1 MPLVSVIIPSH
12 NRRDFLEC
20 ALESVFKQSFK
31 NLEVIVVDDA
41 SSDDTQ
47 GMLQQMTDPRLITIK
62 NSKNAG
68 VSYSRNKGIEASR
81 GDYIAFLDSDDQ
93 WQKRKLEKQIAFLES
108 FPHFDLVHCNEKW
121 IRNGSHL
128 NQKKIHRKEGGDLFK
143 RSLSLCLIAP
153 SAVVMKRQLLDEI
166 GGFRESYPVCEDYE
180 MWLRITSQ
188 REVGFIEDIL
198 VIKHGGHQD
207 QLSMRFKAMDYWR
220 VKAMDEVFQSNRLNK
235 QQKSDLTEV
244 LVKKALV
251 LKAGYQKYPNAR
263 DLAYIESLLQ
273 KYQKCGG

>member
-1 MPLVSVIIPSH
+1 
-12 NRRDFLEC
+12 
-20 ALESVFKQSFK
+20 
-31 NLEVIVVDDA
+31 
-41 SSDDTQ
+41 
-47 GMLQQMTDPRLITIK
+47 
-62 NSKNAG
+62 
-68 VSYSRNKGIEASR
+68 
-81 GDYIAFLDSDDQ
+81 
-93 WQKRKLEKQIAFLES
+93 
-108 FPHFDLVHCNEKW
+108 
-121 IRNGSHL
+121 
-128 NQKKIHRKEGGDLFK
+128 
-143 RSLSLCLIAP
+143 
-153 SAVVMKRQLLDEI
+153 MKRQLLDEI